1 MIDVEIKRL
10 PKGRTIYKK
19 QNFFKKIFLSF
30 LKTVDLEPGNDH
42 SEDFLLY
49 LCFCL
54 GLFCLML
61 AMPGF
66 FK

>member
-19 QNFFKKIFLSF
+19 RNFLKKIFLSF
-30 LKTVDLEPGNDH
+30 LKTFDLEPGNDH
-42 SEDFLLY
+42 SDDVLLY
-49 LCFCL
+49 LYFCL
-54 GLFCLML
+54 GLICLML
-61 AMPGF
+61 AMPEF